1 MEKSPAE
8 VLGAIIDEVE
18 GLRRTDTRSH
28 LPESLLREAK
38 MSLETLIGGFGS
50 GSQSGSQLSD
60 IHGLVGRTVS
70 HVFDCDLKRAQIV
83 IVCTDGAYL
92 ALDTELD
99 GDDTYVSV
107 DSRGFY
113 GKNEGGIAA
122 YLKPADLV
130 EVGLMT
136 RAERQ
141 QVERTEQEAKL
152 KAMLKHNE
160 EQAEIARKELA
171 KLGLS

>member
-1 MEKSPAE
+1 MKKSPAE
-8 VLGAIIDEVE
+8 VLCAIIDEVE
-18 GLRRTDTRSH
+18 GLRRTDSRSH
-28 LPESLLREAK
+28 LPESLLREAR
-38 MSLETLIGGFGS
+38 MALEECVGGFGS
-50 GSQSGSQLSD
+50 GSQLSE

-70 HVFDCDLKRAQIV
+70 RVFDCDLKRAQVV

-113 GKNEGGIAA
+113 GKSEEGIAS
-122 YLKPADLV
+122 YLRPADLV

-136 RAERQ
+136 KAEQQ
-141 QVERTEQEAKL
+141 QVERKEQEEKL
-152 KAMLKHNE
+152 KAMLKRNE
-160 EQAEIARKELA
+160 EQAQIARQELA
-171 KLGLS
+171 RLGLP

>member
-18 GLRRTDTRSH
+18 GLRRTDARSF

-38 MSLETLIGGFGS
+38 MALEDSMGDIGTS
-50 GSQSGSQLSD
+50 SQLSD

-70 HVFDCDLKRAQIV
+70 HVFDCYLKRADVV

-92 ALDTELD
+92 ALDTEQD
-99 GDDTYVSV
+99 GEGHYVGV
-107 DSRGFY
+107 DSYGFY
-113 GKNEGGIAA
+113 SRNTSGIAA
-122 YLKPADLV
+122 YLQPAALV

-136 RAERQ
+136 KA
-141 QVERTEQEAKL
+141 EQERIEREEKAEKL
-152 KAMLKHNE
+152 RAQLRRNE
-160 EQAEIARKELA
+160 EAAANARKALEL
-171 KLGLS
+171 LGAS